1 MPRSRLVVQPPSVG
15 RFSVANDL
23 QPFPVL
29 GVVCVNRTLPLCTSM
44 KPVAMMRALL
54 LALGVVCAT
63 GGPTIAAVAPVRWLP
78 TPKGPQRAERT
89 SKDPGIQGNK
99 YRNSSES
106 WVQKPWVSGLFFER
120 KTSPPGRKLRLRWL
134 APSMWTSLCRRRRW
148 LSKIGM
154 AMAQKNND
162 HSHSRHS
169 HTYFGT
175 SVL

>member
-23 QPFPVL
+23 QPSPVL
-29 GVVCVNRTLPLCTSM
+29 GVVYVNTTLPLCTSM

-106 WVQKPWVSGLFFER
+106 WVQKPWVSGLFLVKENQPTR
-120 KTSPPGRKLRLRWL
+120 KKT
-134 APSMWTSLCRRRRW
+134 APEVVGSVNVDITMQ
-148 LSKIGM
+148 
-154 AMAQKNND
+154 AQ
-162 HSHSRHS
+162 
-169 HTYFGT
+169 
-175 SVL
+175 